1 MASTDKP
8 KRESKR
14 RNLDDYIMD
23 MVDGESFEKL
33 KSKVNRLESEIKE
46 IKSALDAAAKKNEEL
61 VKELNKRDVV
71 LDEMAAEIE
80 TIKTT

>member
-1 MASTDKP
+1 MAEKP
-8 KRESKR
+8 RRETKKKS
-14 RNLDDYIMD
+14 LDDYVMD
-23 MVDGESFEKL
+23 MVDGETFEKL
-33 KSKVNRLESEIKE
+33 KNKVNRLESEIKE